1 MDDKNYTTTITVNAS
16 PEAVFAAINNVRGWW
31 SEDIEGNTAMLGDV
45 WFYHARDLHR
55 CTLKVIEWIP
65 GQRVAWRVLDNHF
78 SFTAD
83 KTEWIGTTIAFD
95 IEPVGAGARL
105 TFTHVGLVPDYEC
118 YDVCHDAWGTY
129 VRGSLKNLITS
140 GNGQP
145 NVGAALTAAEPPLA
159 NHGEKAMNDTSFTTS
174 FTVDQSPEA
183 AFAAIIDPR
192 SWWSGEFEGNTRE
205 LGDVFS
211 YRYQEFHYSRQVV
224 TELVPGKRVAWQVV
238 EGMLSF
244 VEDKTEWVGTT
255 ITFDIGR
262 KDGKTEVV
270 FTHEGIAPAVECYDT
285 CSDAWTSLI
294 RGSLKQLIESGKT
307 ELIELAAPA
316 A

>member
-145 NVGAALTAAEPPLA
+145 NVGAALTAAEPTLA

-192 SWWSGEFEGNTRE
+192 AWWSGEFEGNTRE

>member
-31 SEDIEGNTAMLGDV
+31 SDDIEGNTAMLGDV

-145 NVGAALTAAEPPLA
+145 NVGAALTAAEPTLA

>member
-1 MDDKNYTTTITVNAS
+1 M
-16 PEAVFAAINNVRGWW
+16 
-31 SEDIEGNTAMLGDV
+31 
-45 WFYHARDLHR
+45 
-55 CTLKVIEWIP
+55 IP
-65 GQRVAWRVLDNHF
+65 DQRVAWRVLDNHF

-83 KTEWIGTTIAFD
+83 KAEWIGTTIAFD

-145 NVGAALTAAEPPLA
+145 NVGAALTAAEPTLA

-224 TELVPGKRVAWQVV
+224 TELVPGTRVAWQVV

>member
-31 SEDIEGNTAMLGDV
+31 SEDVEGNTAMLGDV

-145 NVGAALTAAEPPLA
+145 NVGTALTAAEPTLA
-159 NHGEKAMNDTSFTTS
+159 DHGEKAMNNTSFTTS

-183 AFAAIIDPR
+183 AFAAIVDPR
-192 SWWSGEFEGNTRE
+192 AWWSGEFEGDTRK

-255 ITFDIGR
+255 ITFDIGM
-262 KDGKTEVV
+262 KDGRTEVV

-294 RGSLKQLIESGKT
+294 QGSLKQLIQSGKT